1 MEQSVKYFQNLC
13 HSLRDTTTKGMH
25 MDISTS
31 EKILIVDDDDI
42 QRSILEKFFSG
53 LGYEVA
59 AEIDGEQGLMK
70 AKEWLPDIILLDVY
84 LPGANGIDVLDD
96 IRADKKLE
104 YSVVVMMSADTSE
117 DTTVLGLIKQADDF
131 IYKPVRTAELALKL
145 RKLMDRKRH
154 REALDQLNQ
163 KLTAEKEILSHYFSD
178 DVVAKIV
185 ASDDKS
191 KLSGEN
197 ITASILFF
205 DIRNFTN
212 ISENLKPNLVADLLN
227 LIFTDV
233 MDLILSHDGSVNK
246 LIGDAILA
254 TFGAPFN
261 TDQDAKNTVK
271 CAIAIT
277 DTIKFFNQVKPW
289 YLESDLKVGI
299 GITTGEVF
307 AGNIGS
313 YRRMEYTVIGDVVN
327 TASRLQTLTKK
338 VDTDILMDGATY
350 AEVKDIIKARR
361 VKVKSIRGKEQ
372 DVKIYTVDGIIGD
385 SDGEGDDDDM
395 TFF

>member
-1 MEQSVKYFQNLC
+1 MEK
-13 HSLRDTTTKGMH
+13 
-25 MDISTS
+25 STA
-31 EKILIVDDDDI
+31 EKILIIDDDDI

-53 LGYEVA
+53 LGYEIA
-59 AEIDGEQGLMK
+59 SEIDGEKGLAK

-96 IRADKKLE
+96 IRADQNLE
-104 YSVVVMMSADTSE
+104 YCVVVMMSADTSE

-178 DVVAKIV
+178 DVVSKIV

-197 ITASILFF
+197 ITASVLFF

-212 ISENLKPNLVADLLN
+212 ISETLKPNLVADLLN

-261 TDQDAKNTVK
+261 SENDAQNAVK
-271 CAIAIT
+271 CAVAIT
-277 DTIKFFNQVKPW
+277 DTIKFFNQVKPS

-338 VDTDILMDGATY
+338 VDTDILIDGTTHT
-350 AEVKDIIKARR
+350 EVKDIIESRR

-372 DVKIYTVDGIIGD
+372 DVKIYTLDKLIEESGKDGQ
-385 SDGEGDDDDM
+385 DDDM